1 MDNTYSITI
10 PAERKRGQHL
20 DAEARGAIQHLERLG
35 YSNRAIARELNC
47 SPSTVGNELR
57 RGTPAYSGRGR
68 RPKYSAKYGAAV
80 YQANRSRCHR
90 PKSVDP
96 NSSFIQWMVK
106 QIRKHKHSF
115 DTCVGVAR
123 CRGLFSDAE
132 IPCTKTLYN
141 LLWKGELPIT
151 MFELPEILGR
161 KQRRKTRIHKRLNGR
176 CIEERPA
183 EVDERQAFGH
193 WEADTVLGR
202 KKKGESAVF
211 TIVERTTG
219 YYLSI
224 RVDEKTTDGI
234 AKAMEQLHEQFGEHF
249 SDVFRTITTD
259 NGSEFAAFSEFEA
272 LGTEIYFAHPYS
284 AWERPVN
291 ERSNRLL
298 RRFIPKGVSMNSYTD
313 EQILMFADEINTLP
327 RRRLG
332 YRTPEEL
339 FDEQLDAIYAI

>member
-1 MDNTYSITI
+1 M
-10 PAERKRGQHL
+10 K
-20 DAEARGAIQHLERLG
+20 
-35 YSNRAIARELNC
+35 
-47 SPSTVGNELR
+47 
-57 RGTPAYSGRGR
+57 
-68 RPKYSAKYGAAV
+68 
-80 YQANRSRCHR
+80 
-90 PKSVDP
+90 
-96 NSSFIQWMVK
+96 
-106 QIRKHKHSF
+106 
-115 DTCVGVAR
+115 
-123 CRGLFSDAE
+123 
-132 IPCTKTLYN
+132 
-141 LLWKGELPIT
+141 
-151 MFELPEILGR
+151 
-161 KQRRKTRIHKRLNGR
+161 
-176 CIEERPA
+176 
-183 EVDERQAFGH
+183 
-193 WEADTVLGR
+193 
-202 KKKGESAVF
+202 
-211 TIVERTTG
+211 
-219 YYLSI
+219 
-224 RVDEKTTDGI
+224 KTTDGI